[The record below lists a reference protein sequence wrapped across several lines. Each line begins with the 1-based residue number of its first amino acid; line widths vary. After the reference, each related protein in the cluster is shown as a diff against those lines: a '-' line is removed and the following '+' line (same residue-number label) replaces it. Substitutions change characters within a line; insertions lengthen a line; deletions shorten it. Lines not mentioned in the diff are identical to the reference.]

1 MDGMI
6 EEANASSNVEDVKWT
21 CWVDEEV
28 KAEGA
33 IVGSR
38 ESVLEWMKATY
49 PGLCKVRENVMVP
62 AWYFFYEDD
71 AELYETENGDDLYLV
86 RGPAIEDRPEI
97 TPEEEAKLEQALKN
111 YRERN
116 AGMDAAKGKCGNGYD
131 LEHTFVTSDHHFG
144 SWKVNPCPWR
154 GPVFT
159 KEQEDEL
166 IDKWNSVV
174 GPDDIVL
181 YNGDFHDCG
190 LTDLIEYRKRLN
202 GRIVLVKG
210 NHDNLP
216 NEVYEAVFGNVH
228 DRLVLEDLNLV
239 LAHVPCFDPEL
250 KEFQI
255 YGHKH
260 EPSGMMHALDEKRSF
275 CSCVMRNDGYPVT
288 LGKILPKAD

>member
-1 MDGMI
+1 
-6 EEANASSNVEDVKWT
+6 
-21 CWVDEEV
+21 
-28 KAEGA
+28 
-33 IVGSR
+33 
-38 ESVLEWMKATY
+38 
-49 PGLCKVRENVMVP
+49 
-62 AWYFFYEDD
+62 
-71 AELYETENGDDLYLV
+71 
-86 RGPAIEDRPEI
+86 
-97 TPEEEAKLEQALKN
+97 
-111 YRERN
+111 
-116 AGMDAAKGKCGNGYD
+116 MDAANGKCGNGYD
-131 LEHTFVTSDHHFG
+131 LEHTFVSSDHHFG

-159 KEQEDEL
+159 KEQEDEM

-216 NEVYEAVFGNVH
+216 NEVYEAVFGDVH

-275 CSCVMRNDGYPVT
+275 CSCVMRNDGYPVP